1 MYLRNEKGYALV
13 LVLVIITVTFTLALS
28 MSGMAISARKQFNK
42 TDEIN
47 KATDLAEMGVAHYE
61 TLLANIVNMSN
72 IEAEKAVELA
82 TQGIN
87 KNGKKNRNLPDYDV
101 LFWATLK
108 KNLELPSNNKLIIEV
123 ENTNSYE
130 VTMKSYTSIIDNKII
145 VRFMSAGKTSKETK
159 ELNSTITIEKNALTR
174 HGEDAP
180 DKSSYV
186 IKENNTISLIGKY
199 PPKLYLDS
207 TYFEREIDLRGKNVL
222 TVKGN
227 AYFKDKVS
235 LKGTDTIVIHGDA
248 IFYTKL
254 ENPYINGNSAFCVY
268 GNTYYIENNKLLEY
282 NPFPAGNSKFCPH
295 PQDVEW
301 YINPENGIEVKY

>member
-1 MYLRNEKGYALV
+1 MDSRNEKGYALV
-13 LVLVIITVTFTLALS
+13 LVLVIITITFTLALS
-28 MSGMAISARKQFNK
+28 MSGMVLSARQQFNK
-42 TDEIN
+42 TDETN

-61 TLLANIVNMSN
+61 ALLANIVNVSN

-82 TQGIN
+82 TQAIN
-87 KNGKKNRNLPDYDV
+87 KNGKKNRNLPEYDG
-101 LFWATLK
+101 LFWTNLK
-108 KNLELPSNNKLIIEV
+108 KNLDLPANNKLIIEV
-123 ENTNSYE
+123 ENNNSYE
-130 VTMKSYTSIIDNKII
+130 VTLKSYTSIIDKKII
-145 VRFMSAGKTSKETK
+145 VSIMSVGKTNKETK

-180 DKSSYV
+180 DKSKYV
-186 IKENNTISLIGKY
+186 IKENNTISLIGNF

-227 AYFKDKVS
+227 AFFKDKVS
-235 LKGTDTIVIHGDA
+235 LKGTDTIVVHGDA

-254 ENPYINGNSAFCVY
+254 ENPYINGNSALCVY
-268 GNTYYIENNKLLEY
+268 GNTYYIENNKLFEY
-282 NPFPAGNSKFCPH
+282 TPFPSGNTKVCPR
-295 PQDVEW
+295 PQDEEW